1 MSRSAVLSIAAAV
14 LVAACGGEGESGG
27 GGTAGGVVTPAR
39 ANWESGYFQ
48 AAVYSELLRELGYD
62 VADESAAEMGPDL
75 FYPSLAGGDYDYWVN
90 GWFPIHDRDLETE
103 VVEGGTV
110 GDHVQAVGF
119 EVEAGALQGFLIDKP
134 TADEHGIETL
144 AQIVEDEGLR
154 TLFDLNADGTAD
166 LIGCDRSW
174 GCAEVIDETI
184 ALNGWEGSLTQ
195 VQDDYALLFEDVVD
209 RIEAGRPSLYYT
221 WAPNYTVAV
230 LVPGTDVVWLGLGA
244 DTMPGQDG
252 VTDMDA
258 GLCTAAPCQTGFAP
272 ADIRVVANN
281 DFLDANPAAARLFEL
296 VVIPATDI
304 YAQNLAM
311 HEGADTQPEIVA
323 AARGWID
330 EHRATVDEWLEEA
343 RREGGL

>member
-1 MSRSAVLSIAAAV
+1 MVRRTALMVAVAVLI
-14 LVAACGGEGESGG
+14 AACGGEGESGG
-27 GGTAGGVVTPAR
+27 GGTTGGPVTPAR
-39 ANWESGYFQ
+39 ANWDSGYFQ
-48 AAVYSELLRELGYD
+48 AAIYSELLRELGYE

-75 FYPSLAGGDYDYWVN
+75 FYPSLAAGDYDYWVN
-90 GWFPIHDRDLETE
+90 GWFPNHDGDLETG

-110 GDHVQAVGF
+110 GDHASAVGF
-119 EVEAGALQGFLIDKP
+119 EVEAGALQGFVIDKP

-144 AQIVEDEGLR
+144 AQLIENEELR
-154 TLFDLNADGTAD
+154 ALFDLNGDGTAD

-184 ALNGWEGSLTQ
+184 DLNGWENSLTQ

-230 LVPGTDVVWLGLGA
+230 LEPGTDVVWLGLGA
-244 DTMPGQDG
+244 ETLPGQDG
-252 VTDMDA
+252 VTELGA
-258 GLCTAAPCQTGFAP
+258 GECVADPCQTGFTP

-281 DFLDANPAAARLFEL
+281 DFLDANPAVAHLFEL
-296 VVIPATDI
+296 VVIPPTDI
-304 YAQNLAM
+304 YEQNLAM
-311 HEGADTQPEIVA
+311 HQGADTQAEIVA
-323 AARGWID
+323 AARAWID
-330 EHRATVDEWLEEA
+330 DHQATVDEWLEEA